1 MYIEMYV
8 NKTLHVLS
16 LYKMHVRIILIF
28 FVYIILKL
36 FNSMNNSLTL
46 LTTLFTPDRLR
57 GSLL

>member
-1 MYIEMYV
+1 MYV

-57 GSLL
+57 GPLL